1 MKNIY
6 FLLLPLLMSAYSFG
20 QTVIYTQDFE
30 TLDTGYTASSTEGS
44 GGTDVF
50 NRVNPNIGGNS
61 SYIWAVEDTNVTPAT
76 ITLNQIDVTGYS
88 DFTFSIDMLTR
99 HYNDWD
105 DSDTFS
111 ITYSLD
117 GGSTQNLLWV
127 RNAGG
132 TFNQAASL
140 DTDFDG
146 IGDCGSGILPALTT
160 GTSGCTVTENT
171 FATFSSSTITLSGNS
186 TLDIVL
192 SFNGFTSADEGIYL
206 DNISV
211 SANSSACSASLSAKT
226 PVCDNITIG
235 TDTYSTTFDFLNGT
249 ETDAFTV
256 AVSAGSASVSTISA
270 DGLITVTGINEGT
283 DVTITLTN
291 ENCTLTQ
298 TTVSPTCEPAIT
310 SCFDISNGAE
320 KFEMFTVAT
329 NSDND
334 VWTESSGTYN
344 MNGYCGGGC
353 EEVVNTWLL
362 FGPLDL
368 TSVSD
373 LALKFNAQENFG
385 DTPLAIN
392 YTAAYSGCPDTTSW
406 SSLQTIT
413 ESDEGDVEIDLS
425 ALTGTAVFIG
435 IQYYDDG
442 VDGYS
447 NWDLSNVELTTYNN
461 CPVLGARPTSDCPTL
476 SIVDSEQRE
485 FSIFPNPTSTGFVNI
500 ISAHSEAISVNVYDM
515 LGKQVINETIAN
527 NRLNVSTLNAGVYI
541 MKISQGNTTTTQ
553 KIVIK

>member
-6 FLLLPLLMSAYSFG
+6 FLLCSLFIGNLTFG
-20 QTVIYTQDFE
+20 QTTIAIENFDSGTPNWTNNIASLLFVDPTSSSEGLFIQA
-30 TLDTGYTASSTEGS
+30 ASS
-44 GGTDVF
+44 
-50 NRVNPNIGGNS
+50 VNPN
-61 SYIWAVEDTNVTPAT
+61 
-76 ITLNQIDVTGYS
+76 
-88 DFTFSIDMLTR
+88 F
-99 HYNDWD
+99 
-105 DSDTFS
+105 
-111 ITYSLD
+111 
-117 GGSTQNLLWV
+117 
-127 RNAGG
+127 
-132 TFNQAASL
+132 
-140 DTDFDG
+140 
-146 IGDCGSGILPALTT
+146 
-160 GTSGCTVTENT
+160 
-171 FATFSSSTITLSGNS
+171 SGNS
-186 TLDIVL
+186 AYGRDLAGESGEPTIDPINFIFNDINVSGYTDVTL
-192 SFNGFTSADEGIYL
+192 SFDYAVSANADIGTYTVVIDGSDEASVEYYNDPDSGFEFGTISVNIPDGTTTVGLKIGGTLNGGSDVLEL
-206 DNISV
+206 DNFKIV
-211 SANSSACSASLSAKT
+211 GNSSACSASLSAKT
-226 PVCDNITIG
+226 PVCDNITVG

-283 DVTITLTN
+283 DVTLTLTN

-500 ISAHSEAISVNVYDM
+500 VSAHSEAISVNVYDM

-541 MKISQGNTTTTQ
+541 MKISQGNTATTQ

>member
-6 FLLLPLLMSAYSFG
+6 FLLCSLFIGNLTFG
-20 QTVIYTQDFE
+20 QTTINFDNTANWTYSSGYSTQSYSEGEFSFSSNEALRETTGTQDGFPKAFGTYALRLRNNSSSE
-30 TLDTGYTASSTEGS
+30 FTANIATGGVDNFSVKIRRWDGSPSPDFTLEYSIN
-44 GGTDVF
+44 GGTDWTDV
-50 NRVNPNIGGNS
+50 
-61 SYIWAVEDTNVTPAT
+61 AT
-76 ITLNQIDVTGYS
+76 INNTTLNDSSDWVTFGTSIQSANSNILIRIKSNGSTERIMID
-88 DFTFSIDMLTR
+88 DFT
-99 HYNDWD
+99 W
-105 DSDTFS
+105 
-111 ITYSLD
+111 
-117 GGSTQNLLWV
+117 
-127 RNAGG
+127 
-132 TFNQAASL
+132 
-140 DTDFDG
+140 
-146 IGDCGSGILPALTT
+146 T
-160 GTSGCTVTENT
+160 G
-171 FATFSSSTITLSGNS
+171 FSSSCGITIDSVDIVCNSLTLGDNNDSVTINVNYNGVDASITEVATTSLGVISGDDPATTENGTITITGLSEGDNWD
-186 TLDIVL
+186 LK
-192 SFNGFTSADEGIYL
+192 FTGSDCVA
-206 DNISV
+206 
-211 SANSSACSASLSAKT
+211 SSG
-226 PVCDNITIG
+226 TIPS
-235 TDTYSTTFDFLNGT
+235 DH
-249 ETDAFTV
+249 
-256 AVSAGSASVSTISA
+256 
-270 DGLITVTGINEGT
+270 
-283 DVTITLTN
+283 
-291 ENCTLTQ
+291 
-298 TTVSPTCEPAIT
+298 CEPAIT

-329 NSDND
+329 NSDSD

-406 SSLQTIT
+406 SLLQTIT
-413 ESDEGDVEIDLS
+413 ESDAGDVEIDLS

-500 ISAHSEAISVNVYDM
+500 VSAHSETISVNVYDM

-541 MKISQGNTTTTQ
+541 MKISQGNTATTQ